1 MYAELANLGDRH
13 HMSVIGAVVYPIF
26 YHPGSTSKQL
36 MTACIM
42 HTLFILACSIAPT
55 ISMNYHKKYVQLPFV
70 HTELSLY
77 YCLLL
82 SNENQIVLCF
92 EI

>member
-55 ISMNYHKKYVQLPFV
+55 ISMNYHKKICATSFYAYRIVFI
-70 HTELSLY
+70 
-77 YCLLL
+77 LLHP
-82 SNENQIVLCF
+82 I
-92 EI
+92 IK